1 MKSLHAVNLV
11 LLLLLACFAPAP
23 ATRELNL
30 RAAASD
36 STRVVDNAT
45 TERLLRAHS
54 SGKEEQKEEEERAI
68 SINFPSLEK
77 ILKKVTSGKST
88 ELQGMLKADEAL
100 GSAFKTLKLSTMR
113 IGKDDTKMV
122 AKFLSSRNFKIW
134 SQHAVKINKDDP
146 YGEMLKALT
155 NVFGEK
161 NVAMMILV
169 GNLSRNSRDVAKKLE
184 KAQFYK
190 WYFVDKYKTA
200 DEVFTN
206 VLKADRNRIH
216 GYGREKE
223 IWGDY
228 AKYVTT
234 TVMKY

>member
-1 MKSLHAVNLV
+1 
-11 LLLLLACFAPAP
+11 
-23 ATRELNL
+23 
-30 RAAASD
+30 
-36 STRVVDNAT
+36 
-45 TERLLRAHS
+45 
-54 SGKEEQKEEEERAI
+54 
-68 SINFPSLEK
+68 
-77 ILKKVTSGKST
+77 
-88 ELQGMLKADEAL
+88 MLKADEAL

-134 SQHAVKINKDDP
+134 FQHAVKINKDDP

-161 NVAMMILV
+161 NVAMMILA

-223 IWGDY
+223 I
-228 AKYVTT
+228 
-234 TVMKY
+234 

>member
-1 MKSLHAVNLV
+1 M
-11 LLLLLACFAPAP
+11 
-23 ATRELNL
+23 
-30 RAAASD
+30 RAAPSD
-36 STRVVDNAT
+36 STRVVDYAT

-54 SGKEEQKEEEERAI
+54 SDKEEQKEEEERAI
-68 SINFPSLEK
+68 SINFSSLEK
-77 ILKKVTSGKST
+77 IFKKVTSAKTT

-100 GSAFKTLKLSTMR
+100 GSAFKTLKLGTMR
-113 IGKDDTKMV
+113 IGKDGSVDPKMV

>member
-1 MKSLHAVNLV
+1 
-11 LLLLLACFAPAP
+11 
-23 ATRELNL
+23 
-30 RAAASD
+30 
-36 STRVVDNAT
+36 
-45 TERLLRAHS
+45 
-54 SGKEEQKEEEERAI
+54 
-68 SINFPSLEK
+68 
-77 ILKKVTSGKST
+77 
-88 ELQGMLKADEAL
+88 MLKADEAL
-100 GSAFKTLKLSTMR
+100 GSAFKTLKLGTMR
-113 IGKDDTKMV
+113 IGKDGSVDPKMV

-228 AKYVTT
+228 ANCHLGEITDSERQAVWESLLLRSVGGVLKHGEIRSSVWAAKLSNEFGG
-234 TVMKY
+234 VELIRWEIE

>member
-77 ILKKVTSGKST
+77 ILKNVTSGKST

-134 SQHAVKINKDDP
+134 FQHAVKINKDDP

-169 GNLSRNSRDVAKKLE
+169 GNLSRNSRDVAKK
-184 KAQFYK
+184 
-190 WYFVDKYKTA
+190 
-200 DEVFTN
+200 
-206 VLKADRNRIH
+206 
-216 GYGREKE
+216 
-223 IWGDY
+223 
-228 AKYVTT
+228 
-234 TVMKY
+234 